1 MTFLPTI
8 KFYRKNPLNP
18 FQQRRGYNLLGLER
32 IGMTSKEYVTPSI
45 RELAHETATS
55 EHLPTNEE
63 KWVESP

>member
-1 MTFLPTI
+1 
-8 KFYRKNPLNP
+8 
-18 FQQRRGYNLLGLER
+18 
-32 IGMTSKEYVTPSI
+32 MTSKEYVTPSI